1 MTRQPVTVKDARAQ
15 LLIREMRLC
24 NRICPAFTICPLMP
38 LSIQPD
44 VKSERM
50 CLLNTGPET
59 VRRVYMHLFVD
70 GESGIVDEIKGTVLE
85 YGKLLRETKV
95 GMTVKER
102 MRHLKELNGM
112 MLALHKILAVS
123 GKGVEEGERVEVMG
137 VEDEPD
143 PESLEFS
150 PVAAEI
156 MERAAGKGVPTT
168 AAEEQPVVKLM
179 GDTYINKCEKDTK

>member
-1 MTRQPVTVKDARAQ
+1 
-15 LLIREMRLC
+15 
-24 NRICPAFTICPLMP
+24 
-38 LSIQPD
+38 
-44 VKSERM
+44 
-50 CLLNTGPET
+50 
-59 VRRVYMHLFVD
+59 MHLFVD
-70 GESGIVDEIKGTVLE
+70 GESGVVDEIKGTVLE

-156 MERAAGKGVPTT
+156 MERAAGRAEKVVEPVPD
-168 AAEEQPVVKLM
+168 PVVNSQ
-179 GDTYINKCEKDTK
+179 I